1 MLTQEGFVFYNKT
14 NNICLSCAKMLSF
27 LFSLSLIL
35 LPTTLLIAKSWNDWL
50 RRWVKVIHF
59 KFYLDQWKGGV
70 VEELLA
76 REGEV
81 FAFFL
86 ESPNQVYATM
96 LRPEFRSMPTTK
108 SFKNYT
114 KNKKSGKKIKTVC
127 YNLQLLVWKL
137 KSGKL
142 RHYKFNCKVKGKKGL
157 DISQEL
163 KVYYC

>member
-1 MLTQEGFVFYNKT
+1 MVV
-14 NNICLSCAKMLSF
+14 
-27 LFSLSLIL
+27 L
-35 LPTTLLIAKSWNDWL
+35 LRN
-50 RRWVKVIHF
+50 
-59 KFYLDQWKGGV
+59 
-70 VEELLA
+70 

-127 YNLQLLVWKL
+127 YNLQLLVWKME
-137 KSGKL
+137 SGKL
-142 RHYKFNCKVKGKKGL
+142 RHYKFNCKVKGKKRIRHIPRIKSIL
-157 DISQEL
+157 LLSNLENSSD
-163 KVYYC
+163 